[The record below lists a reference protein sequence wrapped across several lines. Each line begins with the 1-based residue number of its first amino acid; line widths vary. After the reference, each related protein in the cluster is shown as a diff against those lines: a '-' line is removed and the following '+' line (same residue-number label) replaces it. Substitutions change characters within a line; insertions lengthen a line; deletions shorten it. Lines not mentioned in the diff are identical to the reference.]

1 MPTGAEPSALEGLGE
16 GGAGTPVCAGVAVA
30 LVVAGSSLGDADGL
44 PLEGSAASGDS
55 GDSGDSLASVRFT
68 ASCVSSGPEA
78 PVMPWP
84 SSETASKL
92 PAVAVAAPSSHAATP
107 KRMRLFTSQHRP
119 QIFKL
124 R

>member
-1 MPTGAEPSALEGLGE
+1 MLAGLGE
-16 GGAGTPVCAGVAVA
+16 GGAGTPVCEGVAVA
-30 LVVAGSSLGDADGL
+30 LAAAGSWLGDADGL
-44 PLEGSAASGDS
+44 APEGSAAA
-55 GDSGDSLASVRFT
+55 GDSLASVRFT